1 MNLKDQHLES
11 INEPLLVTLEYV
23 LDAQN
28 CLKSDTLD
36 KFIQIMYEK
45 FIKNIIIIY
54 ICNTKVLLL
63 RGNIWNKKI
72 ICINKTVEST
82 KKIIARSLLFK

>member
-28 CLKSDTLD
+28 CLKSNTLD
-36 KFIQIMYEK
+36 KLLQIMYEK
-45 FIKNIIIIY
+45 FIKHNNY
-54 ICNTKVLLL
+54 MYL
-63 RGNIWNKKI
+63 
-72 ICINKTVEST
+72 
-82 KKIIARSLLFK
+82 